1 MVQSETLCLQRLGKY
16 KEEIQRG
23 SPCASQEAQCFT
35 SFKSFHLHSDP
46 MRKEPLLSPPTDE
59 QTGSERLLR
68 VTRVVAGGSARLGP
82 SHYPT
87 LAQWEAGAQEMAGL
101 STRWFLTGSGES
113 RSSLPIPCTPPT
125 QSQEQNQAF
134 YCCPWGGKPG
144 FPSLF
149 PPPLPEVSSG
159 VDGGWGWRAGLGKGN
174 EAAAAALGRALG
186 WRKTGMRDLPGGLF
200 PSKAPR
206 AASEAGPALVLGEK
220 PALPGPEPSDGM
232 GASALPVPGG
242 QGHGVEG
249 PQTQSLIH
257 VHPVAGP
264 STHPL

>member
-68 VTRVVAGGSARLGP
+68 VTRVVTGGSARLGP

-113 RSSLPIPCTPPT
+113 RSSLPIPCTPPDPV
-125 QSQEQNQAF
+125 SGAE
-134 YCCPWGGKPG
+134 PG
-144 FPSLF
+144 LLLLSLGWEAWVPVSV
-149 PPPLPEVSSG
+149 PPTPPRSFFRS
-159 VDGGWGWRAGLGKGN
+159 GWRLGL
-174 EAAAAALGRALG
+174 EGRA
-186 WRKTGMRDLPGGLF
+186 W
-200 PSKAPR
+200 
-206 AASEAGPALVLGEK
+206 
-220 PALPGPEPSDGM
+220 
-232 GASALPVPGG
+232 
-242 QGHGVEG
+242 EG
-249 PQTQSLIH
+249 K
-257 VHPVAGP
+257 
-264 STHPL
+264 